1 MNVSAKYF
9 FGSGSSNPR
18 LGGLDILVSKYFL
31 LAFDFAKVFGLWL
44 ILLIAS
50 FWGVVES
57 LQRRV

>member
-1 MNVSAKYF
+1 MSVPNFYLVPVLSY
-9 FGSGSSNPR
+9 PR
-18 LGGLDILVSKYFL
+18 VMRAGHFSQQILL

-44 ILLIAS
+44 ILLIAP